1 MCMMSIYVFKFTCR
15 CTHAPAKK
23 PKADAWHLHLLSPV
37 LIEAGALAKAEYAV
51 LASLASP
58 LARGILSSWDG
69 WDDRPA
75 TMVT

>member
-1 MCMMSIYVFKFTCR
+1 MHTRTSEE
-15 CTHAPAKK
+15 

-37 LIEAGALAKAEYAV
+37 LIEAGALAEAEYAV

-58 LARGILSSWDG
+58 LARGILSFWDG